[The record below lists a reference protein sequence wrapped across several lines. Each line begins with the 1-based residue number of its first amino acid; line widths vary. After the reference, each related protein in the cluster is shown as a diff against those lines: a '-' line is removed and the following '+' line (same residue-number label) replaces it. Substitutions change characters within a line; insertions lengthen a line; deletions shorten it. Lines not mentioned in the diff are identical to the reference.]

1 MLNHIAKIRN
11 QIFNDKIT
19 SFGFEGDFHVKTE
32 SELKLLNDIPKE
44 TFRELYHTCNRKTVE
59 LDELRISD
67 KIHVAIDTS
76 SVNGYYES
84 LEDFINANKYDLP
97 KIDFYICELDYIDS
111 SDQKNEIIENYKKI
125 VSIIGFLEKVATH
138 NQTTRGIKNMVFQ
151 KPDKIC
157 SIRIDYPSEFLK
169 KTKLNESITDID
181 SHVLSNS
188 DKETRIKLF
197 SEELINILNQTTG
210 DFLSIVNNW
219 SKITSSYKS
228 SFSLYLSEFSF
239 QKVKASSQEYFHD
252 LTDRIYSTIHKFS
265 TYILAIPIAYIFILR
280 FFDFSGDSFSK
291 DAFLLSIGIL
301 YFLVIWFVLLN
312 NLSKAFETIEKDI
325 NRFLE
330 RIENEDSLKEIID
343 NLKNQKNSLIPNQKS
358 RILIVRII
366 TLIILTLTISAF
378 IYIHYEYLTEII
390 KSPVANIGYSKC
402 GLIA

>member
-1 MLNHIAKIRN
+1 MLNQISKLRN
-11 QIFNDKIT
+11 QIFNDKVT
-19 SFGFEGDFHVKTE
+19 SFGFEGSFHVKTE
-32 SELKLLNDIPKE
+32 SELNLILGIHKK
-44 TFRELYHTCNRKTVE
+44 TFRELYLTSNGKTVE
-59 LDELRISD
+59 LDNLRISD
-67 KIHVAIDTS
+67 EIHLAIDIS
-76 SVNGYYES
+76 SVYGYYEY

-97 KIDFYICELDYIDS
+97 KNDFYIHELDYIDS
-111 SDQKNEIIENYKKI
+111 SDQKDDIIEKYKKI
-125 VSIIGFLEKVATH
+125 VGIIGFLEKVATH

-151 KPDKIC
+151 KPDRIC
-157 SIRIDYPSEFLK
+157 SIKIDYSSDFLK
-169 KTKLNESITDID
+169 KIKLNESVTDID

-219 SKITSSYKS
+219 DKITNSYKS

-280 FFDFSGDSFSK
+280 FFDFNGDSFSK

-312 NLSKAFETIEKDI
+312 NLSKAFETIENDI

-358 RILIVRII
+358 RILTVRII
-366 TLIILTLTISAF
+366 TIIILILTISAF
-378 IYIHYEYLTEII
+378 IYIHYEYLTDII
-390 KSPVANIGYSKC
+390 KSPVANIGYT
-402 GLIA
+402 